1 MAKNSIDASDETKAI
16 RADTQGLTVRM
27 DSLFGVKGKV
37 VLVTGGQRGIGFMI
51 AKTLVANGARVYISS
66 RNRTGDCDEAAA
78 TLNAMGPGECFSLP
92 ADISSDENCLD
103 LAKRLGEKETVLHAL
118 WNNAGVTWGDP
129 FEEFPE
135 SAWNKILNL
144 NVVQIFN
151 LTRACMPLLEAA
163 P

>member
-1 MAKNSIDASDETKAI
+1 MQYTEKKDYT
-16 RADTQGLTVRM
+16 
-27 DSLFGVKGKV
+27 
-37 VLVTGGQRGIGFMI
+37 
-51 AKTLVANGARVYISS
+51 NG
-66 RNRTGDCDEAAA
+66 DEAAA

-129 FEEFPE
+129 FEEFSE

-151 LTRACMPLLEAA
+151 LTRAQPGANNDKTNVRHDEMVKEHLRVLLLSSFSDDVLSRFSLLGTTCLIFWVLVLEQNNK
-163 P
+163 